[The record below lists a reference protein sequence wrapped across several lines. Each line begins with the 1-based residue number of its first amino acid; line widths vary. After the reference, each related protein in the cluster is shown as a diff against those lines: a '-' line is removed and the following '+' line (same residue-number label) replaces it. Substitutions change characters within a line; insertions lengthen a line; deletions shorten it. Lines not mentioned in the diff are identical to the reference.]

1 MRISKRN
8 FKIGSTSPQE
18 HCWAMVLQRS
28 LNRWHEARSREVQGW
43 AAGCKVKVLT
53 SAEAAGWQCWEPTHL
68 SGGYIFPHIFCQPL
82 PKDPASQHWLHL
94 CCIPKGW
101 FVSQETHDCFHYI
114 YTCCELQIGKPIF
127 CLYSWQMRKQNVH
140 IVMFKK
146 YVIGILNLH
155 FAYFCSNSSL

>member
-8 FKIGSTSPQE
+8 FKIGSTSPQG
-18 HCWAMVLQRS
+18 HCWAVVLQTS

-68 SGGYIFPHIFCQPL
+68 SGVYIFRHIFCHQPL

-94 CCIPKGW
+94 CCIPEGW
-101 FVSQETHDCFHYI
+101 FASQETHDCFYSI
-114 YTCCELQIGKPIF
+114 YTPAVNCRSGSQFSVFIRGRWESKMCILL
-127 CLYSWQMRKQNVH
+127 CLKSTLLV
-140 IVMFKK
+140 F
-146 YVIGILNLH
+146 
-155 FAYFCSNSSL
+155 